1 MQVRASAR
9 AIRDS
14 LLRLSRRIQFQAGA
28 ILLVVVLLFLYSA
41 LFHRGDSDRQIVVAV
56 SMGASKIP
64 LSEIKCLSLN
74 DNRIHIFGAD
84 YSRDNHIEGLIK
96 KHVGVTDI
104 FSPGA
109 PEGAGKCEYFIDVN
123 IIHTT
128 IYSVRYL
135 GDPAVGLAAVQ
146 ICETG
151 SNLNCTYRNIYF
163 FKRFS
168 DKYFVFSVAVMAF
181 SRPYSSKWN
190 IVQIIESDL

>member
-1 MQVRASAR
+1 MRFRV
-9 AIRDS
+9 
-14 LLRLSRRIQFQAGA
+14 GA

-41 LFHRGDSDRQIVVAV
+41 LFHGADSDQQIVVAV
-56 SMGASKIP
+56 SLGASKIP
-64 LSEIKCLSLN
+64 LSEVKCLSLN
-74 DNRIHIFGAD
+74 DNSIHIFGVN
-84 YSRDNHIEGLIK
+84 YSDDNHIDGLIK
-96 KHVGVTDI
+96 KHVGVTEI
-104 FSPGA
+104 FGPRA
-109 PEGAGKCEYFIDVN
+109 PESAGKCEYAINV
-123 IIHTT
+123 IILHTT

-135 GDPAVGLAAVQ
+135 GYPAVGLASVQ

-151 SNLNCTYRNIYF
+151 SNLNCTYRNIYL